1 VSSRAKVSF
10 VFEFDDLVVLAVV
23 FVLDEDSPREDSL
36 TYTIGAAPSKRSL
49 VLLPAD
55 GNLGGDTRPEFLRW
69 PDLVAVVVVGGG
81 GAAAALIVGLAL
93 VGNLDARADCRG
105 DNGDHQRSEMV
116 FHQRANVSLNVAR
129 DLRQ

>member
-1 VSSRAKVSF
+1 MSSRAKVSF